1 VPIAGPDP
9 RRHRGSDIPLPCACP
24 ASPRRSGR
32 DSGHGCDPPGR
43 RAGVADDEPVP
54 AVFDHDG
61 PAEAEA
67 PDAELDVGDDDGGNG
82 H

>member
-1 VPIAGPDP
+1 
-9 RRHRGSDIPLPCACP
+9 
-24 ASPRRSGR
+24 
-32 DSGHGCDPPGR
+32 
-43 RAGVADDEPVP
+43 VP